1 MLDLLKMLNKI
12 KNTLLTFGEDRTLT
26 MSLFPT
32 AIRSLGHAIK
42 VPKTCC
48 TVIISSPTG
57 NGIFALPSMSWA
69 IDTLVLSPPSLTPW
83 IVYSCPWTA
92 GTSPIFPIATMLRN
106 DLTTNLATWL
116 WDASSVTTRPLS
128 YFSYPP
134 SSSSRTT
141 LLSCSTSSP
150 KSTNKVSYTN

>member
-92 GTSPIFPIATMLRN
+92 GTSPIFSIAE
-106 DLTTNLATWL
+106 WL
-116 WDASSVTTRPLS
+116 
-128 YFSYPP
+128 
-134 SSSSRTT
+134 T
-141 LLSCSTSSP
+141 LLYSLHQIWLHNSCAHVLEQQGLHQSFPSQRCCAMI
-150 KSTNKVSYTN
+150 